1 MNKKI
6 AIALTALMV
15 AALAA
20 PVVMADVVPYS
31 ASVTGGQSTSVTTSN
46 GAFGSVKTGS
56 GFDTNVITASIN
68 CTNVG
73 TDAASVAAKFITSV
87 VTDTAPYGLVN
98 STNVIGGSNFML
110 GNATFNALNDGGTD
124 VTLTDGVPAEA
135 TVAYHAKLQVPAGQA
150 LGSYT
155 GTVQLTFS

>member
-1 MNKKI
+1 MEKKI
-6 AIALTALMV
+6 AIALAALMI
-15 AALAA
+15 AALVA
-20 PVVMADVVPYS
+20 PAVMADNVPYS
-31 ASVTGGQSTSVTTSN
+31 ATVTGGQSTTVTTSN

-73 TDAASVAAKFITSV
+73 TDAASVDAKFISNSGT
-87 VTDTAPYGLVN
+87 TYGLVN
-98 STNVIGGSNFML
+98 GTNVIGGSNFQL

-124 VTLTDGVPAEA
+124 VSLTDGVPAEA
-135 TVAYHAKLQVPAGQA
+135 NVAYHAKLQVPAGQA

>member
-1 MNKKI
+1 MEKKI
-6 AIALTALMV
+6 AIALAVLMI

-20 PVVMADVVPYS
+20 PVVMADNVPYS
-31 ASVTGGQSTSVTTSN
+31 ATVTGGQSTTVISSN

-56 GFDTNVITASIN
+56 GFETNVITASIN

-73 TDAASVAAKFITSV
+73 TDAASVAAKFLTNNGTI
-87 VTDTAPYGLVN
+87 YGLVN
-98 STNVIGGSNFML
+98 DTNVIGGSNFML
-110 GNATFNALNDGGTD
+110 GNATFNALNDEGTD
-124 VTLTDGVPAEA
+124 VMLTDGVPADA
-135 TVAYHAKLQVPAGQA
+135 NVAYHAKLQVPAGQA